1 MFPQRGPW
9 VLHEAQSCPAS
20 RSSSYASRRMEA
32 GERRNRKEQGQTED
46 LKSYFCSDYHS
57 GPWAKNQLLFPSR
70 WNQHSIQPGFDVHH
84 PAVISRDTSGVS
96 GEASTWKD
104 AQWSP
109 ISLDFWVTLDLEKH
123 LETWHAGQ

>member
-1 MFPQRGPW
+1 MRHSHALLPAPQAMQAVGWRQEREETEKNRDRRRIPSLIFAVTIIQGP
-9 VLHEAQSCPAS
+9 
-20 RSSSYASRRMEA
+20 
-32 GERRNRKEQGQTED
+32 GQ
-46 LKSYFCSDYHS
+46 KINFSV
-57 GPWAKNQLLFPSR
+57 PSR
-70 WNQHSIQPGFDVHH
+70 WNQHSIQPRFDVHH